1 MAASIASISTA
12 CIGLNP
18 ELRRPESDIRLEM
31 VVAVEDRLIVEEGEE
46 DLGVDKSELELLYEL

>member
-18 ELRRPESDIRLEM
+18 EIRRPESDIRVET
-31 VVAVEDRLIVEEGEE
+31 VVAVEDRLIVGEGEE
-46 DLGVDKSELELLYEL
+46 DVGVDNSELELLYVL